1 MKLTAQFVARNGA
14 MFLDKL
20 MMREQR
26 NYQFD
31 FLRKQHPLF
40 SYFTKLVEQYSRVM
54 LPPKDLD
61 NRLRDD
67 VERPVA
73 VSQNSLV
80 IGLVKGRKAC
90 RERAR
95 ALQLIDDLYQK
106 GLPLP

>member
-1 MKLTAQFVARNGA
+1 MARNGA

-54 LPPKDLD
+54 LPPRDLHH
-61 NRLRDD
+61 RLRDD

-73 VSQNSLV
+73 VSLGM
-80 IGLVKGRKAC
+80 I
-90 RERAR
+90 
-95 ALQLIDDLYQK
+95 
-106 GLPLP
+106 